1 MLQVVRVVVWFLTV
15 LFVCGLIT
23 PVAAQSVNSQKQVE
37 RDSYLDDPAN
47 WLEQFVPDSRV
58 FWDNSL
64 NWTTNYG
71 PAYRDTLTTRSQFLA
86 CSPQFALCFHSG
98 QYPLPCHISPDGRS
112 ANCTCQVMTSTNYV
126 LLTAILNSPIYLD
139 TLAACG
145 TDGSLCGG
153 TDKAPVCNYLKGG
166 ALIPGADVISD
177 YDPGSQ
183 QQLSDAY
190 QGKTP
195 VTVCSQPPVRLPFAG
210 CMTAPCKLNSDGSTA
225 QCKCPVFYGTF
236 QLIGKN
242 AQCSLG
248 GDLVPSASYIPRLDN
263 NNNPLK

>member
-1 MLQVVRVVVWFLTV
+1 MLRFGRALVCFLTV

-37 RDSYLDDPAN
+37 RDAYLDDPSN
-47 WLEQFVPDSRV
+47 WLEQFVPDSLA

-71 PAYRDTLTTRSQFLA
+71 PAYRDTLTAGSQFLA
-86 CSPQFALCFHSG
+86 CSAQFALCFHSG
-98 QYPLPCHISPDGRS
+98 QYPLPCHLSPDGRS
-112 ANCTCQVMTSTNYV
+112 ANCTCTVMNSSNYV
-126 LLTAILNSPIYLD
+126 LMTAILNSPIYLD

-145 TDGSLCGG
+145 TDGSLCGM
-153 TDKAPVCNYLKGG
+153 TNQAPVCSYLNGG
-166 ALIPGADVISD
+166 ALIPGAGVMST
-177 YDPGSQ
+177 YDPGSRQ
-183 QQLSDAY
+183 DLLDAF
-190 QGKTP
+190 QGKNP

-210 CMTAPCKLNSDGSTA
+210 CMTAPCKLNSDGTTA